1 MQAHVISLV
10 QPADFLKVPAQWAF
24 WQHVLKEVG
33 QGLAIAIEEGLHG
46 VFGQE
51 HGASVAVTHLA

>member
-1 MQAHVISLV
+1 MISLV

-51 HGASVAVTHLA
+51 HGASVTVTHLA